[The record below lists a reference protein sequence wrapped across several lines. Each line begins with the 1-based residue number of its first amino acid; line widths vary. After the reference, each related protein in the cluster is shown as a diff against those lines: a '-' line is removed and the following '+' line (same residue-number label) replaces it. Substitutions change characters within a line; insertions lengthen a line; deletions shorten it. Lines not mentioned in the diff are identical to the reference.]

1 MAGDTGRERKNN
13 RETGSH
19 YERLAGAYLEQEGYE
34 ILEYNYRCK
43 TGEIDIIAREAGYL
57 VFCEVKYRASDKK
70 GHPADVLLIIS
81 KDLKIKLSQ
90 LCLILSM
97 KYIHITSVELH

>member
-34 ILEYNYRCK
+34 
-43 TGEIDIIAREAGYL
+43 GDDIIGTLARGLEKENLDIAVVTGDRDALQL
-57 VFCEVKYRASDKK
+57 VDDSVTVHLTKK
-70 GHPADVLLIIS
+70 G
-81 KDLKIKLSQ
+81 
-90 LCLILSM
+90 
-97 KYIHITSVELH
+97 ITNMLAVPPQVMEEEYG

>member
-34 ILEYNYRCK
+34 ILSII
-43 TGEIDIIAREAGYL
+43 TGVRPER
-57 VFCEVKYRASDKK
+57 
-70 GHPADVLLIIS
+70 LIS
-81 KDLKIKLSQ
+81 
-90 LCLILSM
+90 
-97 KYIHITSVELH
+97 

>member
-34 ILEYNYRCK
+34 ILEWSII
-43 TGEIDIIAREAGYL
+43 TGVRPER
-57 VFCEVKYRASDKK
+57 
-70 GHPADVLLIIS
+70 LIS
-81 KDLKIKLSQ
+81 
-90 LCLILSM
+90 
-97 KYIHITSVELH
+97 

>member
-43 TGEIDIIAREAGYL
+43 TGEIDIICLLYT
-57 VFCEVKYRASDKK
+57 S
-70 GHPADVLLIIS
+70 PATTGPANGPRP
-81 KDLKIKLSQ
+81 
-90 LCLILSM
+90 
-97 KYIHITSVELH
+97 TSSIPQI

>member
-57 VFCEVKYRASDKK
+57 VFCEVR
-70 GHPADVLLIIS
+70 
-81 KDLKIKLSQ
+81 
-90 LCLILSM
+90 
-97 KYIHITSVELH
+97 